1 MKFTVGSAMVATT
14 FLSAAN
20 AAFPSIP
27 NIPETCLEIPQVIGN
42 KPLQLLSYFH
52 KEVCEK
58 NCTATINQH
67 NQYLQ
72 ESVFPQIM
80 KDLDQKL
87 DVPASEQA
95 SFQKIQTQINSAIE
109 KDCKSEG
116 DKPLCND
123 LEGLASYG
131 LCALKASQPIILNN
145 IGQLQG
151 SMNITD
157 ADCTKIKQIDSDATV
172 WQKTLPSYIDN
183 GITGTPDGST
193 EHLGMPSSVPCPALK
208 LGRADTCVPSPRS
221 AAQRPTANTRI
232 SGNSN
237 VSYDSGR
244 RPTTTLNA
252 GSLAGRADSASI
264 EASEPSR
271 STVDTQPMSP
281 ETLHRTHPRMLR
293 NLRGERGNIALTANP
308 LPAVYVGKAASLSF
322 LQLVRDTV
330 SRYIGPSQFSHNV
343 KSEDMLETETP
354 HGTPPTLES
363 SLDSYQLLQYYQ
375 TYSSATSGFIYV
387 LSSAEAME
395 VLDALIEPSTH
406 PDRTEMAVA
415 GMIIAIGA
423 QASKRTVSTEQAE
436 RYFFSR
442 AQRSAFEG
450 MLENP
455 SLTLIRLFLLMS
467 FYMLGACRRN
477 AAFMYVG
484 VAVRA
489 AVALG
494 LHLTELADAV
504 PSPEQHQRAR
514 VWMSVYN
521 LDLLV
526 SSILGRPAATAALRS
541 ETEDGPIRYALL
553 EGHMSIGLVASYG
566 VSRILEDIISS
577 MYSKDGASAELAD
590 SLLAKLKQWS
600 DELPGPL
607 VEPPNLDFDEP
618 AARTHIINNLHVAC
632 IYHFAVITA
641 TRPFLVSVLGV
652 RLARLHNDS
661 TDGTSSDLLHEDAA
675 HSNLATACIDS
686 ALYMIQTCSEVHRSG
701 LMLGNMCILKAF
713 VFAAALVLGFSM
725 FSRKEAEPSHEQ
737 AYREA
742 LEILRVL
749 SEQSAQAGHYYE
761 ILSCLGNAVAEQRRR
776 LVQHSRQTK
785 GRYVSKLFSLDDRR
799 PSVEVQE
806 GLDTPFNSGVS
817 AIAPEA
823 GISDPWAGIQRLGF
837 MDSLEIDAALSGLD
851 GMQLPVWDSFPFVGE
866 AFQLQGRVGDVS

>member
-87 DVPASEQA
+87 DIPASEQA
-95 SFQKIQTQINSAIE
+95 SFQKIQTQITSAIE

-123 LEGLASYG
+123 LEGLANYG
-131 LCALKASQPIILNN
+131 ICALKASQPIIMNN

-151 SMNITD
+151 SVNITD

-172 WQKTLPSYIDN
+172 WQKTLP
-183 GITGTPDGST
+183 G
-193 EHLGMPSSVPCPALK
+193 
-208 LGRADTCVPSPRS
+208 LGRADTCVPSPRP

-232 SGNSN
+232 SDNSN
-237 VSYDSGR
+237 VTYDSGR
-244 RPTTTLNA
+244 RPTTTLGANT
-252 GSLAGRADSASI
+252 LAGRADSASF

-293 NLRGERGNIALTANP
+293 NLRGER
-308 LPAVYVGKAASLSF
+308 VYVGKAASLSF

-330 SRYIGPSQFSHNV
+330 SQYIGPSQFSHNV

-387 LSSAEAME
+387 LSGAEAME
-395 VLDALIEPSTH
+395 ILDALIEPSTH

-415 GMIIAIGA
+415 DMIIAIGA

-455 SLTLIRLFLLMS
+455 SLPLIRLFLLMS

-477 AAFMYVG
+477 AAFMYLG

-504 PSPEQHQRAR
+504 PNPEQHQRAR

-541 ETEDGPIRYALL
+541 ETDDGPIRYTLL
-553 EGHMSIGLVASYG
+553 EGHMSMGLVASYG
-566 VSRILEDIISS
+566 VSRILEEIISS
-577 MYSKDGASAELAD
+577 MYSKEGASADLAE

-661 TDGTSSDLLHEDAA
+661 TDGASSDLLHEEAA

-725 FSRKEAEPSHEQ
+725 FSRKEAEPSHER
-737 AYREA
+737 AYGEA

-749 SEQSAQAGHYYE
+749 SEQSAQAAHYYE
-761 ILSCLGNAVAEQRRR
+761 ILSCLGNAVTEQRRR
-776 LVQHSRQTK
+776 LEQHSRQIK

-799 PSVEVQE
+799 PSVEVQR
-806 GLDTPFNSGVS
+806 GLDTPLLNSVS
-817 AIAPEA
+817 AISPEA

-837 MDSLEIDAALSGLD
+837 MDSLGIDAAFTGLD

-866 AFQLQGRVGDVS
+866 AFQLQGRVGDVT

>member
-1 MKFTVGSAMVATT
+1 MPRPKVHPANRLRAYEACNACRSTKKRCSGT
-14 FLSAAN
+14 F
-20 AAFPSIP
+20 
-27 NIPETCLEIPQVIGN
+27 
-42 KPLQLLSYFH
+42 
-52 KEVCEK
+52 
-58 NCTATINQH
+58 
-67 NQYLQ
+67 
-72 ESVFPQIM
+72 
-80 KDLDQKL
+80 
-87 DVPASEQA
+87 
-95 SFQKIQTQINSAIE
+95 
-109 KDCKSEG
+109 
-116 DKPLCND
+116 
-123 LEGLASYG
+123 
-131 LCALKASQPIILNN
+131 
-145 IGQLQG
+145 
-151 SMNITD
+151 
-157 ADCTKIKQIDSDATV
+157 
-172 WQKTLPSYIDN
+172 
-183 GITGTPDGST
+183 
-193 EHLGMPSSVPCPALK
+193 PCSK
-208 LGRADTCVPSPRS
+208 CIRLGRADTCVPRPRS

-232 SGNSN
+232 LRR
-237 VSYDSGR
+237 YDSGR
-244 RPTTTLNA
+244 RPATTLGAN
-252 GSLAGRADSASI
+252 SLAGRADSASF

-293 NLRGERGNIALTANP
+293 NLRGER
-308 LPAVYVGKAASLSF
+308 VYVGKAASLSF

-330 SRYIGPSQFSHNV
+330 SQYIGPSQFSHNV

-375 TYSSATSGFIYV
+375 TYSSATSGFIHV

-477 AAFMYVG
+477 AAFMYLG

-504 PSPEQHQRAR
+504 PSPEQHQRVR

-553 EGHMSIGLVASYG
+553 EGHMSMGLVASYG

-686 ALYMIQTCSEVHRSG
+686 ALYMIQTCSEVHRSK

-737 AYREA
+737 AYGDA

-749 SEQSAQAGHYYE
+749 SEQSAQAGHYHE
-761 ILSCLGNAVAEQRRR
+761 ILSCLGNAVTEQRRR
-776 LVQHSRQTK
+776 LVQHSRQSK

-799 PSVEVQE
+799 PSVELQE
-806 GLDTPFNSGVS
+806 GLDTPLLNGVS
-817 AIAPEA
+817 AMSPGA

-837 MDSLEIDAALSGLD
+837 MDSLEIDAAYTGLD

-866 AFQLQGRVGDVS
+866 AFQLQGRMGDVT

>member
-1 MKFTVGSAMVATT
+1 MQWDISMLEVHQTRTRRYMRAQST
-14 FLSAAN
+14 FRCS
-20 AAFPSIP
+20 
-27 NIPETCLEIPQVIGN
+27 
-42 KPLQLLSYFH
+42 
-52 KEVCEK
+52 
-58 NCTATINQH
+58 TA
-67 NQYLQ
+67 
-72 ESVFPQIM
+72 
-80 KDLDQKL
+80 
-87 DVPASEQA
+87 
-95 SFQKIQTQINSAIE
+95 
-109 KDCKSEG
+109 DCK
-116 DKPLCND
+116 
-123 LEGLASYG
+123 
-131 LCALKASQPIILNN
+131 
-145 IGQLQG
+145 
-151 SMNITD
+151 
-157 ADCTKIKQIDSDATV
+157 
-172 WQKTLPSYIDN
+172 
-183 GITGTPDGST
+183 
-193 EHLGMPSSVPCPALK
+193 
-208 LGRADTCVPSPRS
+208 
-221 AAQRPTANTRI
+221 
-232 SGNSN
+232 
-237 VSYDSGR
+237 
-244 RPTTTLNA
+244 
-252 GSLAGRADSASI
+252 
-264 EASEPSR
+264 
-271 STVDTQPMSP
+271 
-281 ETLHRTHPRMLR
+281 HP
-293 NLRGERGNIALTANP
+293 NLRQQQSNP
-308 LPAVYVGKAASLSF
+308 HPAVYVGKAASLSF

-330 SRYIGPSQFSHNV
+330 SQYIGPSQFSHNV

-477 AAFMYVG
+477 AAFMYLG

-566 VSRILEDIISS
+566 VSRILEEIISS

-632 IYHFAVITA
+632 IYHFAVITV

-737 AYREA
+737 AYGEA
-742 LEILRVL
+742 LEILCVL

-806 GLDTPFNSGVS
+806 GLDTPLLNGVS

-837 MDSLEIDAALSGLD
+837 MDSLEMDAALSGLD

-866 AFQLQGRVGDVS
+866 AFQLQGRVGDVT

>member
-1 MKFTVGSAMVATT
+1 
-14 FLSAAN
+14 
-20 AAFPSIP
+20 
-27 NIPETCLEIPQVIGN
+27 
-42 KPLQLLSYFH
+42 
-52 KEVCEK
+52 
-58 NCTATINQH
+58 
-67 NQYLQ
+67 
-72 ESVFPQIM
+72 
-80 KDLDQKL
+80 
-87 DVPASEQA
+87 
-95 SFQKIQTQINSAIE
+95 
-109 KDCKSEG
+109 
-116 DKPLCND
+116 
-123 LEGLASYG
+123 
-131 LCALKASQPIILNN
+131 
-145 IGQLQG
+145 
-151 SMNITD
+151 
-157 ADCTKIKQIDSDATV
+157 
-172 WQKTLPSYIDN
+172 
-183 GITGTPDGST
+183 
-193 EHLGMPSSVPCPALK
+193 
-208 LGRADTCVPSPRS
+208 
-221 AAQRPTANTRI
+221 
-232 SGNSN
+232 
-237 VSYDSGR
+237 
-244 RPTTTLNA
+244 
-252 GSLAGRADSASI
+252 
-264 EASEPSR
+264 
-271 STVDTQPMSP
+271 
-281 ETLHRTHPRMLR
+281 MLR
-293 NLRGERGNIALTANP
+293 NLRGER
-308 LPAVYVGKAASLSF
+308 VYVGKAASLSF

-330 SRYIGPSQFSHNV
+330 SQYIGPSQFSHNV

-387 LSSAEAME
+387 LSGAEAME
-395 VLDALIEPSTH
+395 ILDALIEPSTH

-415 GMIIAIGA
+415 DMIIAIGA

-455 SLTLIRLFLLMS
+455 SLPLIRLFLLMS
-467 FYMLGACRRN
+467 FYMLGSCRRN
-477 AAFMYVG
+477 AAFMYLG

-541 ETEDGPIRYALL
+541 ETDDGPIRYTLL
-553 EGHMSIGLVASYG
+553 EGHMSMGLVASYG
-566 VSRILEDIISS
+566 DSRILEEIISS
-577 MYSKDGASAELAD
+577 MYSKEGASADLAE

-661 TDGTSSDLLHEDAA
+661 TDGASSDLLHEEAA

-686 ALYMIQTCSEVHRSG
+686 ALYMIQTCSEVHRSE

-725 FSRKEAEPSHEQ
+725 FSRKEAEPSHER
-737 AYREA
+737 AYGEA

-749 SEQSAQAGHYYE
+749 SEQSAQAAHYYE
-761 ILSCLGNAVAEQRRR
+761 ILSCLGNAVTEQRRR

-799 PSVEVQE
+799 PSVEVQR
-806 GLDTPFNSGVS
+806 GLDTPLLNSVS
-817 AIAPEA
+817 AISPEA
-823 GISDPWAGIQRLGF
+823 GVSDPWAGIQRLGF
-837 MDSLEIDAALSGLD
+837 MDSLEIDAAFTGLD

-866 AFQLQGRVGDVS
+866 AFQLQGRVGDVT

>member
-87 DVPASEQA
+87 DIPASEQA
-95 SFQKIQTQINSAIE
+95 SFQKIQTQITSAIE

-123 LEGLASYG
+123 LEGLANYG
-131 LCALKASQPIILNN
+131 ICALKASQPIIMNN

-151 SMNITD
+151 SVNITD

-172 WQKTLPSYIDN
+172 WQKTLP
-183 GITGTPDGST
+183 G
-193 EHLGMPSSVPCPALK
+193 
-208 LGRADTCVPSPRS
+208 LGRADTCVPSPRP

-232 SGNSN
+232 SDNSN
-237 VSYDSGR
+237 VTYDSGR
-244 RPTTTLNA
+244 RPTTTLGANT
-252 GSLAGRADSASI
+252 LAGRANSASF

-293 NLRGERGNIALTANP
+293 NLRGER
-308 LPAVYVGKAASLSF
+308 VYVGKAASLSF

-330 SRYIGPSQFSHNV
+330 SQYIGPSQFSHNV

-387 LSSAEAME
+387 LSGAEAME
-395 VLDALIEPSTH
+395 ILDALIEPSTH

-415 GMIIAIGA
+415 DMIIAIGA

-455 SLTLIRLFLLMS
+455 SLPLIRLFLLMS

-477 AAFMYVG
+477 AAFMYLG

-504 PSPEQHQRAR
+504 PNPEQHQRAR

-541 ETEDGPIRYALL
+541 ETDDGPIRYTLL
-553 EGHMSIGLVASYG
+553 EGHMSMGLVASYG
-566 VSRILEDIISS
+566 VSRILEEIISS
-577 MYSKDGASAELAD
+577 MYSKEGASADLAE

-661 TDGTSSDLLHEDAA
+661 TDGASSDLLHEEAA

-725 FSRKEAEPSHEQ
+725 FSRKEAEPSHER
-737 AYREA
+737 AYGEA

-749 SEQSAQAGHYYE
+749 SEQSAQAAHYYE
-761 ILSCLGNAVAEQRRR
+761 ILSCLGNAVTEQRRR
-776 LVQHSRQTK
+776 LEQHSRQIK

-799 PSVEVQE
+799 PSVEVQR
-806 GLDTPFNSGVS
+806 GLDTPLLNSVS
-817 AIAPEA
+817 AISPEA

-837 MDSLEIDAALSGLD
+837 MDSLGIDAAFTGLD

-866 AFQLQGRVGDVS
+866 AFQLQGRVGDVT